1 MSDPE
6 PIEARV
12 AGDGRSV
19 DLTCSD
25 GLRESLPAVWLCDN
39 AQDAFDGQT
48 GQRRLGL
55 ARRRP
60 DPVRPPP
67 PSPRLL
73 HAIRADAEGGAICFA
88 DGFAHARALEEAAPE
103 AFERLSLASRWNS
116 PSARPTAPS
125 IARAGH

>member
-1 MSDPE
+1 M
-6 PIEARV
+6 
-12 AGDGRSV
+12 
-19 DLTCSD
+19 DLTRSD

-73 HAIRADAEGGAICFA
+73 HAIRADAEGGATCFA

-103 AFERLSLASRWNS
+103 AFERL
-116 PSARPTAPS
+116 ARQPVEFSFRAPDGAFYR
-125 IARAGH
+125 ARRPLIEVGPDGTIPPCV